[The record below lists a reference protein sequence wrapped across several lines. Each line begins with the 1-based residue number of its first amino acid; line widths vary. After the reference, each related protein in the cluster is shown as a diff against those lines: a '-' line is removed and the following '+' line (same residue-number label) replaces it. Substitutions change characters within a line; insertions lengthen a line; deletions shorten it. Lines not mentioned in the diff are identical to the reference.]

1 VTILLH
7 SRAILSVP
15 GESKRGGSG
24 CCAHKLSI
32 QAKETTNLRLQLGV
46 SFLLLAFCS
55 RLKELKESRY
65 VIEGFNKQLSQV

>member
-1 VTILLH
+1 MTILLH
-7 SRAILSVP
+7 SPTVLSVP

-32 QAKETTNLRLQLGV
+32 QVKETANLRLQLCV

-55 RLKELKESRY
+55 RLKELVESRY
-65 VIEGFNKQLSQV
+65 VTEGFNKQLFQV

>member
-7 SRAILSVP
+7 SPTVLSVP

-24 CCAHKLSI
+24 CCARKLSI
-32 QAKETTNLRLQLGV
+32 QVRETTNLRLQLGV
-46 SFLLLAFCS
+46 SFLLLAFCN

-65 VIEGFNKQLSQV
+65 VTEGFNKQLSQV